1 MRVLV
6 IIPALNEKASI
17 GRVIAGIREALP
29 DADVLVID
37 DGSTDGTAALA
48 RASGAVAVSLPYNMG
63 VGAALRT
70 GFRYAARH
78 RYDVVVQ
85 CDADGQHPAEH
96 IPLLLDSLDQGSDMV
111 IGSRF
116 AVGDGHYH
124 VESTRG
130 AAMWIIRATLRVL
143 TRRRFTDPTSG
154 FRAFS
159 RPVVEEFANSYPRE
173 FLSDTVEA
181 LLIACYAGY
190 RVTEAPV
197 SMLHRQDGTP
207 SHTSLKLMYQY
218 LHLLIVIALT
228 VSRRGRSRR
237 PHQEAQ

>member
-6 IIPALNEKASI
+6 IIPALNEEASI
-17 GRVIAGIREALP
+17 ARVIAGIHEAVP

-37 DGSTDGTAALA
+37 DGSTDDTAALA
-48 RASGAVAVSLPYNMG
+48 RASGAVVVSLPYNMG

-96 IPLLLDSLDQGSDMV
+96 ISLLLEALDRGSDMV

-116 AVGDGHYH
+116 AAGAGEYH
-124 VESTRG
+124 VETTRG
-130 AAMWIIRATLRVL
+130 AAMWIIRATLRLL
-143 TRRRFTDPTSG
+143 TRQRFTDPTSG

-159 RPVVEEFANSYPRE
+159 RPVVEEFATSYPRE

-181 LLIACYAGY
+181 LLIACYAGF

-197 SMLHRQDGTP
+197 SMVHRTEGTP

-218 LHLLIVIALT
+218 LHLLMVIVLT
-228 VSRRGRSRR
+228 ISLRGRSTH
-237 PHQEAQ
+237 PHQRA